1 MRTTQCPLDPPYDE
15 FKPFHLRHDF
25 NLTLIGVLYS
35 LGLTTQCPPAWPQ
48 IKHSFEFSDSLNWSH
63 KFDTYSKNKVDRILT
78 IVTTID
84 IRQNS
89 YISANILNHYL
100 TLAQI
105 FIISFG
111 GGLMRMQ
118 QANNVHYRDTIS
130 CAADNCHCHCLFQD
144 VNKLHTTERTRPVF
158 KDQKRLVGPTPANG
172 EHHQH
177 FSIMT
182 VAHTFHLLQWEI
194 FWKKIYFKNTNP
206 TL

>member
-1 MRTTQCPLDPPYDE
+1 MPTWS
-15 FKPFHLRHDF
+15 
-25 NLTLIGVLYS
+25 TLWSIQTLS
-35 LGLTTQCPPAWPQ
+35 PPAWPQ
-48 IKHSFEFSDSLNWSH
+48 FDTHRSSLFPWINHAMPTCVTSNQTLVFEFSDPLNWSH
-63 KFDTYSKNKVDRILT
+63 KFGTYSKNKVDRILT

-89 YISANILNHYL
+89 YTSANILNHYL

-182 VAHTFHLLQWEI
+182 VAHTFDLLQWEI